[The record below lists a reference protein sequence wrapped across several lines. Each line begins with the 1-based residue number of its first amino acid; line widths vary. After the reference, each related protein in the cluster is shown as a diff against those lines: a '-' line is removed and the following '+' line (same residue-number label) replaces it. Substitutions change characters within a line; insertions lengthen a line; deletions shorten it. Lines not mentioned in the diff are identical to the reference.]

1 MVSTRA
7 GKARLISLCVPLL
20 CVTTPLGAVPRSR
33 LPGVAV
39 TDICTLSKGPG
50 DLNGKMVRVHAHIH
64 VVVEGAL
71 LSDRTLKCNVGLTV
85 PRAVEDD
92 PDMKAALIPAMDASK
107 DVTATV
113 TGEFFVRRSRGR
125 RGGII
130 DAIKITG
137 LKVTP
142 LKLVPRR

>member
-1 MVSTRA
+1 MASARA

-20 CVTTPLGAVPRSR
+20 CVTAPLGALPRGR
-33 LPGVAV
+33 LPGIAV
-39 TDICTLSKGPG
+39 TDVCTLSKGPA
-50 DLNGKMVRVHAHIH
+50 DLNGKMVRVRAHMH

-71 LSDRTLKCNVGLTV
+71 LTDRTLKCNVGLAV
-85 PRAVEDD
+85 PRAIGDD
-92 PDMKAALIPAMDASK
+92 PDMKSALIPAMDASK
-107 DVTATV
+107 DVSATV

-142 LKLVPRR
+142 VKLVPRR